1 MPRVRVGFSSS
12 GKPDPSLSF
21 GSIRRKIG
29 LEFPQ
34 YNSAR
39 PPPPHPSSSCIGNRM
54 SLRTRSQFAS
64 RFHAGDVI

>member
-1 MPRVRVGFSSS
+1 MCIRCMYLEMYRF
-12 GKPDPSLSF
+12 SF

>member
-1 MPRVRVGFSSS
+1 MYRF
-12 GKPDPSLSF
+12 SF

-34 YNSAR
+34 YNFAR
-39 PPPPHPSSSCIGNRM
+39 PPPPHPSGSCIGNRM